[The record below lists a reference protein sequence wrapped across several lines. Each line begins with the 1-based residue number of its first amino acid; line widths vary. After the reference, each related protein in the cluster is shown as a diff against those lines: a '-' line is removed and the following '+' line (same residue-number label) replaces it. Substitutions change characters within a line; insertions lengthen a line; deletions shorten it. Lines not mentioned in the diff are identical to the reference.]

1 VTWSFFLVVV
11 VLVLVPGADFALV
24 VRTTLGGGRRPG
36 ALTVAGVSSA
46 AMLQGAL
53 VAAGL
58 AGAVVRLHALFV
70 ALRWAGVVYL
80 AWLAFSMLRSAAR
93 GDYAAPG
100 PGRRQPALAA
110 YRQGF
115 LCNATNP
122 KILVFYLSLL
132 SQFVPPDAS
141 WATWLVHAWMVPLL
155 GTVWCLI
162 IVAFVGS
169 LRQWLQ
175 RRVVRRTLDAVSGL
189 VLAGFCIRLASEA

>member
-1 VTWSFFLVVV
+1 VTWSFLLVVV
-11 VLVLVPGADFALV
+11 ALVLVPGADFTLI
-24 VRTTLGGGRRPG
+24 VRNTLSGGRRHG

-46 AMLQGAL
+46 AALQGSL

-58 AGAVVRLHALFV
+58 AEVVVRLHPLFLALK
-70 ALRWAGVVYL
+70 WAGVAYL
-80 AWLAFSMLRSAAR
+80 AWLAFSLLCSAAR
-93 GDYAAPG
+93 GDYAALSQ
-100 PGRRQPALAA
+100 GRRQSAWAA

-132 SQFVPPDAS
+132 SQFVPPDSS
-141 WATWLVHAWMVPLL
+141 WTTWLVHAWTLPFL

-175 RRVVRRTLDAVSGL
+175 RRPVRRALDAVSGL
-189 VLAGFCIRLASEA
+189 VLAGFCIRLVSET